1 MEGSTLGSS
10 ITIGNGVSIRPGST
24 IESYVVL
31 GDCVMVAEFA
41 TIGAGSIVGNCASV
55 AAGTKINWGGVGI
68 PGEPGTDHVS
78 SFPPNARE
86 RNTTEFCLP
95 PVMGPELPS
104 ILEDA

>member
-55 AAGTKINWGGVGI
+55 AAGTKLPSNSHVSLNASCDCQLTNINWGGVGI
-68 PGEPGTDHVS
+68 PGE
-78 SFPPNARE
+78 
-86 RNTTEFCLP
+86 